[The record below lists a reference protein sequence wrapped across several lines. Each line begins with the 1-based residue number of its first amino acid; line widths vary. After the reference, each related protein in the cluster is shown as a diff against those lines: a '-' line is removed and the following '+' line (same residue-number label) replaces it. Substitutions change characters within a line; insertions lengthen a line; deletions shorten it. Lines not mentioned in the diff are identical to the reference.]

1 MPRNKILIN
10 QSELKM
16 FMEAQASIIPNYDV
30 KTYEGQCALAVEQ
43 QSADFLEDY
52 LEGTIVLSDD
62 AVTLLP
68 QYFEILKKSKFNRI
82 KLNVEKAVFEH
93 KRKIIEHNK
102 QQERIKYWKDTQFNI
117 LSKKKEVQKLS
128 SADLLLISKLI
139 NETTGYSTSKNKD
152 RLRSIITFRI
162 NKTLSGE
169 LTADEDFYSLVEK
182 FGSYEQKKK
191 AAQLSTKENNTIV
204 NENTPATSSQKQKKK
219 VELVAV
225 GKDKNIYIPSDQ
237 VDNADEVVVSDA
249 KVATPNNKKG
259 KPSNKNQKSN
269 IQGWWKKVWQKVKR
283 PVLILGVAALGF
295 LGVRNAVNSLTSL
308 NSAKDVKDPKTTENV
323 IPVTNEPTAPVDI
336 VEVENTQKPMSE
348 KEKAFEAAKKNRFD
362 TALSL
367 HLGDSERDKLY
378 QKIAE
383 LEKAG
388 KIKYEN
394 GTTKEW
400 YAYAFTILNK
410 VAPNS
415 TENSVVKNLLNGGN
429 ADAKYINDLV
439 IKINPRGTGI
449 KGNGTYS
456 AYDNASSEVKK
467 KHRDALKTFNLL
479 DAERNM

>member
-82 KLNVEKAVFEH
+82 KLNVEKAVLEH
-93 KRKIIEHNK
+93 KRKIIENNK

-139 NETTGYSTSKNKD
+139 NETKGYSTSKNKD

-237 VDNADEVVVSDA
+237 VD
-249 KVATPNNKKG
+249 
-259 KPSNKNQKSN
+259 
-269 IQGWWKKVWQKVKR
+269 R
-283 PVLILGVAALGF
+283 YILRKQFYYV
-295 LGVRNAVNSLTSL
+295 
-308 NSAKDVKDPKTTENV
+308 
-323 IPVTNEPTAPVDI
+323 
-336 VEVENTQKPMSE
+336 
-348 KEKAFEAAKKNRFD
+348 
-362 TALSL
+362 
-367 HLGDSERDKLY
+367 
-378 QKIAE
+378 
-383 LEKAG
+383 
-388 KIKYEN
+388 
-394 GTTKEW
+394 
-400 YAYAFTILNK
+400 
-410 VAPNS
+410 
-415 TENSVVKNLLNGGN
+415 
-429 ADAKYINDLV
+429 
-439 IKINPRGTGI
+439 
-449 KGNGTYS
+449 
-456 AYDNASSEVKK
+456 
-467 KHRDALKTFNLL
+467 
-479 DAERNM
+479 